1 MIQYILGTFGVGAV
15 NRWIGGQTAFTS
27 YSCRGLGQSRPAS
40 DSIQYHNGFLLVRPL
55 IKNSFFYPTSQDR
68 LTLSVGLN
76 PLPFAMRWIPISW
89 HSYQLTLLYSLE
101 KPVLLNKRNSQG
113 DINHM
118 GHNPLFRLT
127 LLENQERMIHSN
139 WSEKR
144 EPPKAYEVADEL
156 SNLSIRYFYLRLPL
170 D

>member
-89 HSYQLTLLYSLE
+89 HFAQELARNEMIRKTISPCDVYFHLNRNIGIPRGGKPYPPSFTSPLDE
-101 KPVLLNKRNSQG
+101 KPKVA
-113 DINHM
+113 INM
-118 GHNPLFRLT
+118 APR
-127 LLENQERMIHSN
+127 R
-139 WSEKR
+139 
-144 EPPKAYEVADEL
+144 A
-156 SNLSIRYFYLRLPL
+156 
-170 D
+170 